1 MVPDHRL
8 ATTGVKGMP
17 SPYYVSP
24 EQIMQDKSEFVH
36 KGIDQ
41 AKEVIVLEYKDGIV
55 LVAENPLSTVFKIS
69 EIYDRIG
76 FAATGLYREY
86 ESLRF
91 VGIRDAEIKGLTY
104 TRQDVT
110 AKWLTNVYSQ
120 YIGGIFWQ
128 MDAKPLEV
136 ELLVCEVSED
146 ATQSNNIYHIS
157 FDGTFWEEQN
167 TAVIGG
173 RSDEISQILE
183 ETFQTSL
190 ALSEAINLAAE
201 TFATIEDSVDEV
213 DRYNISPETL
223 EVAVLDRHQNRRKF
237 RRLTPEEVAEISF

>member
-1 MVPDHRL
+1 M
-8 ATTGVKGMP
+8 A

-24 EQIMQDKSEFVH
+24 DQIMQDKSDFVH

-41 AKEVIVLEYKDGIV
+41 AKEVIVLEYVEGIV

-86 ESLRF
+86 ETLRF

-120 YIGGIFWQ
+120 YIGGVFWQ
-128 MDAKPLEV
+128 LDSKPLEV
-136 ELLVCEVSED
+136 ELLVCEVAETSNQ
-146 ATQSNNIYHIS
+146 ANNIYHIS
-157 FDGTFWEEQN
+157 FDGTFWEEKDY
-167 TAVIGG
+167 AVIGG

-183 ETFQTSL
+183 DTYQAKLSLPAAVKLATETFI
-190 ALSEAINLAAE
+190 A
-201 TFATIEDSVDEV
+201 IEDSVDEV
-213 DRYNISPETL
+213 DRFTINPSTL
-223 EVAVLDRHQNRRKF
+223 EVAVLDQKRNRRKF
-237 RRLTPEEVAEISF
+237 ARLSVEDITEILS

>member
-1 MVPDHRL
+1 M
-8 ATTGVKGMP
+8 A

-24 EQIMQDKSEFVH
+24 DQIMQDKSEFVH

-41 AKEVIVLEYKDGIV
+41 AKEVIVLEYMGGIV

-86 ESLRF
+86 ETLRF

-120 YIGGIFWQ
+120 YIGSVFWQ
-128 MDAKPLEV
+128 LDAKPLEV
-136 ELLVCEVSED
+136 ELLVCEVGETSSE
-146 ATQSNNIYHIS
+146 ANNIYHIS

-167 TAVIGG
+167 YAVIGG

-183 ETFQTSL
+183 DTYQPDLSLPNAIKLATETF
-190 ALSEAINLAAE
+190 I
-201 TFATIEDSVDEV
+201 TIEDGVDEV
-213 DRYNISPETL
+213 DRYTINPETL
-223 EVAVLDRHQNRRKF
+223 EVAILDQKKSRRKF
-237 RRLTPEEVAEISF
+237 LRLSIEDLAEILS